1 VNNLVTMGREVVA
14 DGSLRRLRK
23 RLGLNRSTMAELL
36 QTSTITYTQWE
47 RKRGITLWPSTA
59 ARIGRFYG
67 LAQRHYEL
75 LTEAGVALSD
85 LVPIH
90 HAATLLGCP
99 QELIMK
105 RYRAGVFD
113 GEDLGILGLWLYRED
128 LERIRKQL

>member
-1 VNNLVTMGREVVA
+1 
-14 DGSLRRLRK
+14 
-23 RLGLNRSTMAELL
+23 MAELL

-47 RKRGITLWPSTA
+47 RKKGITLWPATA

-67 LAQRHYEL
+67 LAQGHYAV
-75 LTEAGVALSD
+75 LTQAGISLSD

-90 HAATLLGCP
+90 HAATLLGWP

-105 RYRAGVFD
+105 RYREGAFD